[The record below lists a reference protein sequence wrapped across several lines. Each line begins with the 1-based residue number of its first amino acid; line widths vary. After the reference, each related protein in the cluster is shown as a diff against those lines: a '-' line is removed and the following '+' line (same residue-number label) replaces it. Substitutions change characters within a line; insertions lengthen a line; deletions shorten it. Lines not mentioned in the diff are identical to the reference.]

1 VVVSPHLDDA
11 VLSVGATIARRVAA
25 GHAVTIVTVC
35 SAVDDQGRRDD
46 DRRAAAI
53 VGADTVHL
61 DIDDAPR
68 RGHQVSWAGLCE
80 VEDDHTVVEH
90 MARRLSA
97 VVASADE
104 VWAPLGCGGHVDHR
118 ATLQALLRTRAD
130 ISLYEERPYARQQGR
145 VAAAW
150 CRLNAVVDDHD
161 HIGPLQDDP
170 DEWDDVV
177 PFLTRVKASPVAAI
191 PAPWS
196 LRFAGRRWRR
206 LACIVGPDERK
217 LRQRAL
223 EAYQGEWA
231 QFADPHLA
239 KGWPITDR
247 AEYLWSR
254 CDP

>member
-1 VVVSPHLDDA
+1 M
-11 VLSVGATIARRVAA
+11 GATIARRVAA

-35 SAVDDQGRRDD
+35 SAVDDQDRRHD

-61 DIDDAPR
+61 EIDDAPR
-68 RGHQVSWAGLCE
+68 RGYHLSWAGLCE
-80 VEDDHTVVEH
+80 VDDDHAVVEQ

-118 ATLQALLRTRAD
+118 ATLQALLMVRAD

-150 CRLNAVVDDHD
+150 KRLNAVVDDQD
-161 HIGPLQDDP
+161 HIGDLGPLRGDT

-177 PFLTRVKASPVAAI
+177 PFLTRVTASPVAPI

-206 LACIVGPDERK
+206 LACVVGHDERK

-231 QFADPHLA
+231 QLADPDLA

-254 CDP
+254 CEP